1 MEEHPFL
8 DAEMWLEARMTMSR
22 REMRGGRVYAIPL
35 FGIIVLL
42 ACYWLLADW
51 QRVPAMINT
60 ALAAIHWPV

>member
-1 MEEHPFL
+1 
-8 DAEMWLEARMTMSR
+8 MTMSR